1 MLKYLFPIFLLIL
14 IISNIGASQTSGIQV
29 DDKSILLSR
38 YRLSFGYVDLLSED
52 DNYEFRH
59 FFFNLSFRSSAF
71 EVDSSSAK
79 VGFAFEP
86 GVNGLIIAEK
96 VDNNKLFFDLYF
108 VPYAKFGPEI
118 RLGKNI
124 FLGGS
129 LGLVLV
135 AYESSFFPLP
145 FAGLNGFY
153 LIELNKNLFIELESG
168 FHTTFS
174 PGKLPYLVYI
184 TIGLSLN

>member
-1 MLKYLFPIFLLIL
+1 
-14 IISNIGASQTSGIQV
+14 
-29 DDKSILLSR
+29 
-38 YRLSFGYVDLLSED
+38 LSED
-52 DNYEFRH
+52 DNYEFDH

-71 EVDSSSAK
+71 EVDSSSVK
-79 VGFAFEP
+79 VGFSFEP

-118 RLGKNI
+118 RLDKNI

-135 AYESSFFPLP
+135 SYESSFFPFP
-145 FAGLNGFY
+145 FVGLNSFY
-153 LIELNKNLFIELESG
+153 LFGLNENLFIELEGG

-174 PGKLPYLVYI
+174 PGRLPYLVYF
-184 TIGLSLN
+184 TAGLSLN